1 MGHYFGNAV
10 RITLKKEAPEHLHQ
24 LVRKFEDERDFITA
38 LQELHLPALPLDVED
53 TDNLSS
59 VFMVNGFP
67 YDAFEYS
74 KLEELPE
81 GLLCEVRGSS
91 RRHCVD
97 EVLVML
103 LTFGGHLLLQEGD
116 VVFRTIYEDG
126 GSETIIYFDGNR
138 LVTGTG
144 CKYHE
149 DDYNDKHP
157 ANPQGAMCYSP
168 PWTMA
173 GIKSHNWQ
181 DEMSRKEYRGM

>member
-24 LVRKFEDERDFITA
+24 LVRKFEEKRNFIAA
-38 LQELHLPALPLDVED
+38 LQELGLPELTLDIVD
-53 TDNLSS
+53 TESLSS
-59 VFMVNGFP
+59 VFMINGFP

-91 RRHCVD
+91 KRHCVD

-103 LTFGGHLLLQEGD
+103 LTFGEHLLLQEGD
-116 VVFRTIYEDG
+116 VVFRTIYEDSD
-126 GSETIIYFDGNR
+126 SETILYFDGKR
-138 LVTGTG
+138 LVSGNG

-149 DDYNDKHP
+149 GDYNDKHP
-157 ANPQGAMCYSP
+157 ANHQGSMYYSP

-173 GIKSHNWQ
+173 GIKSHNWR
-181 DEMSRKEYRGM
+181 DEMSRNGPSG